1 MSSTNATISYIA
13 NLQYISGQLTLYMSI
28 VILVSGLIGNLL
40 NCLVFVQRSLR
51 SKPCV
56 IYFLV
61 SSILNLIIIFSG
73 VAPRA
78 FQAFF
83 MIPDRTETVS
93 ALCKLRLV
101 VLFTIRTISSWLLTL
116 ASVDRY
122 LISSSDVNRRQ
133 MSNLKNAYLWIL
145 IVSIISALVWAEAG
159 YCFDANMIGTPQKCY
174 AKSDACRIF
183 NDLAQSLITTIIPS
197 VVMLIIGL
205 FTIRNIR
212 HFHKIGPASVTMH
225 SNNTKT
231 KKENNNNNNTRRNR
245 KEETSL
251 TIMLIAQVILLTI
264 FTLPQAGQKFY
275 LTYTFYQT
283 KSSSQ
288 RALESMLFNFV
299 LLLTYGPNCITFYLY
314 TITGR
319 IFRETLFKLFK
330 SGIQYLNFFH

>member
-13 NLQYISGQLTLYMSI
+13 KLQYISGQLSLYMSV

-40 NCLVFVQRSLR
+40 NCLVFTQQSLR
-51 SKPCV
+51 SRPCV

-61 SSILNLIIIFSG
+61 ASILNLIIIFSG

-78 FQAFF
+78 FQIFF

-93 ALCKLRLV
+93 TLCKLRLV
-101 VLFTIRTISSWLLTL
+101 VLFTMRTISSWLLTL
-116 ASVDRY
+116 ASMDRY
-122 LISSSDVNRRQ
+122 LISSPHANRRQ

-145 IVSIISALVWAEAG
+145 IVSIISVLVWAEAG
-159 YCFDANMIGTPQKCY
+159 YCFDANMVGTPQKCY

-197 VVMLIIGL
+197 IVMLVIGL
-205 FTIRNIR
+205 FTISNIR
-212 HFHKIGPASVTMH
+212 QVHRIGPSSVGM
-225 SNNTKT
+225 S
-231 KKENNNNNNTRRNR
+231 NNNNARRNR
-245 KEETSL
+245 KDETSL
-251 TIMLIAQVILLTI
+251 TVMLIAQVILLTI

-283 KSSSQ
+283 KSSTQ
-288 RALESMLFNFV
+288 RALESLVFNFV
-299 LLLTYGPNCITFYLY
+299 LLLTYGPNCIPFYLY

-319 IFRETLFKLFK
+319 VFRETLFKLFK
-330 SGIQYLNFFH
+330 NEKTKFELLSLKNNFMYT